1 MRHNKKAMGLA
12 LRPALVGRMGVA
24 GMGKLEGSKI
34 HQKPDFTHGTAT
46 PSSSLGF
53 SLEDLVFDMKNN
65 TATGM
70 ELDLPLLPPG
80 AIGRKMTF
88 EPLPAPDE
96 QKVLCLECGD
106 IKMASDFAPAQLKR
120 KRPKCR
126 ACTGGSGA
134 KMHSRPTGGHASK
147 AEDDR
152 SIELHTWERAG
163 LIKDLREQVTFELV
177 PKQDGERPVVYIAD
191 FVYLKCFCD
200 DDELR
205 GGGRIP
211 KKLVVEDTKGHRT
224 KEYVIKRKLML
235 WIHGIKITEICQSK
249 RKRGSR

>member
-1 MRHNKKAMGLA
+1 MRHNKTAMGLA
-12 LRPALVGRMGVA
+12 LRPALVRRMGVA
-24 GMGKLEGSKI
+24 GMGKLESSKGYG
-34 HQKPDFTHGTAT
+34 GTDYKV
-46 PSSSLGF
+46 LGVDEMVTEM
-53 SLEDLVFDMKNN
+53 SGL
-65 TATGM
+65 TIT
-70 ELDLPLLPPG
+70 LPPLPPG
-80 AIGRKMTF
+80 AIGRVLT
-88 EPLPAPDE
+88 PILSHDPDE

-106 IKMASDFAPAQLKR
+106 IKLASDFAPAQLKR

-163 LIKDLREQVTFELV
+163 LIKDLREQVPFKLV
-177 PKQDGERPVVYIAD
+177 PKQVGERPVIYIAD
-191 FVYLKCFCD
+191 FVYLKYFCD

-205 GGGRIP
+205 GGGRLP
-211 KKLVVEDTKGHRT
+211 RKLVVEDTKGHRT

-235 WIHGIKITEICQSK
+235 WIYGIKITEICQTK
-249 RKRGSR
+249 RKRGRH

>member
-1 MRHNKKAMGLA
+1 
-12 LRPALVGRMGVA
+12 
-24 GMGKLEGSKI
+24 MGKLEGSKI
-34 HQKPDFTHGTAT
+34 HQQPDFTHGTAT

-53 SLEDLVFDMKNN
+53 SLEGLVFDMKNN

-70 ELDLPLLPPG
+70 ELDLPPLPPG

-88 EPLPAPDE
+88 DPLPAPDE

-163 LIKDLREQVTFELV
+163 L
-177 PKQDGERPVVYIAD
+177 YIAD

-235 WIHGIKITEICQSK
+235 WIHGIKITEICQTK
-249 RKRGSR
+249 RKRGRR